1 MIIARELYFNSSVSR
16 WTAVM
21 AGVAQVPVLGLVF
34 LNIFIDDVDNEINNT
49 LSKSADDMKLSA
61 AVDATRGMD
70 AAQGDLYKCEKKQAL
85 QWVGTIPDM
94 STD

>member
-61 AVDATRGMD
+61 AVDT
-70 AAQGDLYKCEKKQAL
+70 
-85 QWVGTIPDM
+85 T
-94 STD
+94 